1 VDDFGKSQLHYRVG
15 DASLA
20 VKHWERNLDS
30 IEVSIAPE
38 FQMKM
43 DTVLLL
49 IAVSTPW
56 LCTYFEISGSGA

>member
-1 VDDFGKSQLHYRVG
+1 
-15 DASLA
+15 
-20 VKHWERNLDS
+20 
-30 IEVSIAPE
+30 
-38 FQMKM
+38 M